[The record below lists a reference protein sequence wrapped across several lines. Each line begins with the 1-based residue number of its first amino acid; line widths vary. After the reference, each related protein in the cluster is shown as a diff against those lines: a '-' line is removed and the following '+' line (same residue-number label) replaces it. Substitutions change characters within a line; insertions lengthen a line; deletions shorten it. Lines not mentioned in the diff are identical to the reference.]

1 MKVSLNSTSL
11 PVITGFINGV
21 ASRHS
26 SCLSRWFCVN
36 FCGYNKVSIL
46 LSQRRAD
53 SGFEDFLE
61 K

>member
-26 SCLSRWFCVN
+26 SRLSRWLCVN

-46 LSQRRAD
+46 FWQRRAD
-53 SGFEDFLE
+53 FGFGDFRE

>member
-21 ASRHS
+21 SSRHS
-26 SCLSRWFCVN
+26 SRLSRWFCVN
-36 FCGYNKVSIL
+36 FFKYNKVSIL
-46 LSQRRAD
+46 FLQRRAD
-53 SGFEDFLE
+53 SGFEDFRE